1 MELHHALHRGA
12 PLLLKGNPID
22 FATLFFVV
30 FLLLTFKI
38 TFHLPGTMGSVSP
51 SFFEIVNYTPPDAIF
66 ELTKTYNADPDARKA
81 NLGQG
86 TY

>member
-1 MELHHALHRGA
+1 
-12 PLLLKGNPID
+12 
-22 FATLFFVV
+22 
-30 FLLLTFKI
+30 
-38 TFHLPGTMGSVSP
+38 MGSVSP